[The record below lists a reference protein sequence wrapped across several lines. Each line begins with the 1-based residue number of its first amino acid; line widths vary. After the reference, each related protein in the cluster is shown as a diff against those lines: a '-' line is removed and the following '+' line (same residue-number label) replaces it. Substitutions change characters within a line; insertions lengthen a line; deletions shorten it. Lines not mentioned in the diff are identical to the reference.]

1 MSDVE
6 SMLSE
11 RTTMPAAV
19 RQHLLRPQ
27 QCMKSQ
33 ADKRRSERSFEVGDF
48 VFLRLQPYMPSSR
61 APRSHHKLCFK
72 YFGPFK
78 ILSKVGTV
86 AYKLELPPSSAIHHV
101 FHVSLLKSAPAA
113 TSSVAAALP
122 DPDNMLQIS
131 ERVLQTRMHQR
142 GHRSVQQLLIKW
154 SDLDDELATW
164 EDAKAIKERFPA
176 APAWGQA
183 GTQGGGGE
191 MSGDPILGFLK

>member
-1 MSDVE
+1 
-6 SMLSE
+6 
-11 RTTMPAAV
+11 
-19 RQHLLRPQ
+19 
-27 QCMKSQ
+27 
-33 ADKRRSERSFEVGDF
+33 
-48 VFLRLQPYMPSSR
+48 MPSSR

-154 SDLDDELATW
+154 SDLDDEPG
-164 EDAKAIKERFPA
+164 EKPA
-176 APAWGQA
+176 
-183 GTQGGGGE
+183 
-191 MSGDPILGFLK
+191 LKVGVGRCQETPSWAS